1 MSSRLPLLPLF
12 AWFMYAALA
21 PSRPPVQLCYLISFL
36 LQSLF
41 RTQYRCRRVLQAT
54 KYSHETA
61 YSDQATRITSN
72 PRGSWAHCIYYY
84 WSWWWNPLVLL
95 NIRTRIRRVKTE
107 ASRHWQGADRKDP
120 YLSKMNYSRLVL
132 VLIAATI
139 SRACITLLDNK
150 WRPHSLETRAAVAQV
165 VVTTRTLSKFAIR
178 SKSRL
183 YGANFEVLSI
193 LKGREELRVL
203 LEKGSPSVKEGEKLI
218 VSALG
223 FGDRRHCWSSVDVG
237 ETYILFLS
245 INNITGY
252 LVAKYLGAFGAAELY
267 YGPSEDAILL
277 SLGES
282 LFLFQWYIE
291 FHLFVSYVG
300 VMFNLL
306 GKLTWFMLP
315 LSLALS
321 LLMA

>member
-1 MSSRLPLLPLF
+1 
-12 AWFMYAALA
+12 
-21 PSRPPVQLCYLISFL
+21 
-36 LQSLF
+36 
-41 RTQYRCRRVLQAT
+41 
-54 KYSHETA
+54 
-61 YSDQATRITSN
+61 
-72 PRGSWAHCIYYY
+72 
-84 WSWWWNPLVLL
+84 
-95 NIRTRIRRVKTE
+95 
-107 ASRHWQGADRKDP
+107 
-120 YLSKMNYSRLVL
+120 MNYSRLVL

-193 LKGREELRVL
+193 LKGREQLRVL

-282 LFLFQWYIE
+282 MFLFE
-291 FHLFVSYVG
+291 
-300 VMFNLL
+300 
-306 GKLTWFMLP
+306 
-315 LSLALS
+315 
-321 LLMA
+321 